1 MKGRKKR
8 PPGTIRAT
16 ARGGFSG
23 VENALALQRAQW
35 ILQAETSFL
44 CGKEDMR
51 RTLLLSAVD

>member
-1 MKGRKKR
+1 MKGRMKH
-8 PPGTIRAT
+8 PPDLIHAT

-35 ILQAETSFL
+35 IVHGETL

-51 RTLLLSAVD
+51 WTLLLSAVG